1 MKTLASLLYRNTLET
16 IPLYLALLRII
27 VPLAITMQ
35 VLVEFGVI
43 RSVSPVFAPIMQLYG
58 LPPELAVAWLTGMLI
73 GLWPAVIIVFT
84 LVPVEALT
92 TADVTVLAALLLCI
106 HSLPIENKIL
116 AKAGPNF
123 WATSALR
130 IIGGMIFAALLH
142 LFFSSTGLLS
152 GPVDPTWI
160 PLSADAGWSAFILG
174 LLKTLAAM
182 FFILLGLSWMMA
194 LLRHSG
200 LLPRLEGA
208 LAPLFSLAGIGPQA
222 VPCSLI
228 GLFLG
233 TTYGGGMILREAKAA
248 NIAPRQVFI
257 ACIFMGF
264 AHGIIEDTLLVV
276 ALGADL
282 TSVLVARLIFS
293 AIASA
298 LIALAVN
305 RTSDAFFFTALFK
318 RSP

>member
-1 MKTLASLLYRNTLET
+1 
-16 IPLYLALLRII
+16 
-27 VPLAITMQ
+27 
-35 VLVEFGVI
+35 
-43 RSVSPVFAPIMQLYG
+43 
-58 LPPELAVAWLTGMLI
+58 
-73 GLWPAVIIVFT
+73 
-84 LVPVEALT
+84 
-92 TADVTVLAALLLCI
+92 
-106 HSLPIENKIL
+106 
-116 AKAGPNF
+116 
-123 WATSALR
+123 
-130 IIGGMIFAALLH
+130 
-142 LFFSSTGLLS
+142 
-152 GPVDPTWI
+152 
-160 PLSADAGWSAFILG
+160 
-174 LLKTLAAM
+174 
-182 FFILLGLSWMMA
+182 

-233 TTYGGGMILREAKAA
+233 TTYGGGMILHEAKAA